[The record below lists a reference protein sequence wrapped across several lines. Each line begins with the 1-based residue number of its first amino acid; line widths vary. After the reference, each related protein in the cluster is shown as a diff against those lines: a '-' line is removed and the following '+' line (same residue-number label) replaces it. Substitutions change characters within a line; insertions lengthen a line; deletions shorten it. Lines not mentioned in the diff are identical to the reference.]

1 MPPGCTLSAENADVL
16 QVGNVAKQLTDGYAL
31 LGHLSPQHARIVE
44 QLANVFARAGKDLF
58 LVGGPVR
65 DLLLGT
71 EPADLDFTTNAIPMK
86 TRAIGET
93 IPGATIF
100 DIGEKYGT
108 IGVVVPGI
116 GSSVPVEIT
125 TFRSENYQPGS
136 RHPDVQFGDDIV
148 TDLGRRDITVN
159 AIAINV
165 ASGEIIDPFY
175 GRADIEIATLRAVG
189 DADERFAEDPLRLLR
204 VARFVSQLGFTIEA
218 ATFHA
223 MARQAPKLAHISKE
237 RIYAELTRLLIGEY
251 PGDGLQVLLDTGL
264 LTIAMPQLQGLA
276 NEALS
281 TPGIHREKDLWEHT
295 KQVVAQSVPRPIV
308 RWSALLHDAAKPH
321 TRTVDERGEVH
332 FYGHELVG
340 ARQAARLLQ
349 ELKAD
354 KKTEKH
360 VRRIVEL
367 HQRPGVYDA
376 RTWTD
381 SAVRRL
387 ALEAGDV
394 LHDLIDLAAADVT
407 SGKAHKQR
415 QARERVEQ
423 LRQHIARLEEEQ
435 ALNEIQSP
443 LDGTDLMAM
452 FDRAPGKWIAEIKD
466 HLREL
471 VIDGDL
477 APDDV
482 DRAREIAIAMMA
494 ER

>member
-1 MPPGCTLSAENADVL
+1 MAR
-16 QVGNVAKQLTDGYAL
+16 QLTDGYAL
-31 LGHLSPQHARIVE
+31 LGNLSPQHARIVQE
-44 QLANVFARAGKDLF
+44 LARVFAVAGKDLF

-71 EPADLDFTTNAIPMK
+71 APADLDFTTNAVPAE
-86 TRAIGET
+86 TRAIGES
-93 IPGATIF
+93 ISGATIF

-108 IGVVVPGI
+108 IGVVIPTGDTVM
-116 GSSVPVEIT
+116 PVEIT
-125 TFRSENYQPGS
+125 TFRSETYEPGD
-136 RHPDVQFGDDIV
+136 RHPDVCFGDDIV

-165 ASGEIIDPFY
+165 ATGEIIDPFY

-223 MARQAPKLAHISKE
+223 MVRQAPTLAHISKE
-237 RIYAELTRLLIGEY
+237 RIYAELTRLLVGQY
-251 PGDGLQVLLDTGL
+251 PDEGLQVLLDTGL
-264 LTIAMPQLQGLA
+264 LTIAMPELEALA
-276 NEALS
+276 NEARS

-295 KQVVAQSVPRPIV
+295 RQVVAQSVARPIV
-308 RWSALLHDAAKPH
+308 RWAALLHDAAKPH

-340 ARQAARLLQ
+340 SRQAARVLQ
-349 ELKAD
+349 GLKAD

-387 ALEAGDV
+387 ALEAGEV
-394 LHDLIDLAAADVT
+394 LYDLIDLAAADVT

-423 LRQHIARLEEEQ
+423 LRQHIARLEAEQ

-452 FDRAPGKWIAEIKD
+452 FDRPPGKWIADIKD

-471 VIDGDL
+471 VVDGELTAGDT
-477 APDDV
+477 
-482 DRAREIAIAMMA
+482 DRAREIAVAMMA
-494 ER
+494 GN

>member
-1 MPPGCTLSAENADVL
+1 MPYAS
-16 QVGNVAKQLTDGYAL
+16 TDGYSL
-31 LGHLSPQHARIVE
+31 LGNLSPQHTQAVGILARE
-44 QLANVFARAGKDLF
+44 FERGGRDLF

-65 DLLLGT
+65 DLLLGNA
-71 EPADLDFTTNAIPMK
+71 PSDLDFTTNAIPAE
-86 TRAIGET
+86 TRAIAEH

-108 IGVVVPGI
+108 IGVVIPLGET
-116 GSSVPVEIT
+116 GLPVEIT
-125 TFRSENYQPGS
+125 TFRSETYEPGD
-136 RHPDVQFGDDIV
+136 RHPEVQFGDDIN
-148 TDLGRRDITVN
+148 TDLSRRDFTVN
-159 AIAINV
+159 AIAIDV
-165 ASGEIIDPFY
+165 ATGGIHDPYY

-189 DADERFAEDPLRLLR
+189 DPDERFAEDPLRLLR
-204 VARFVSQLGFTIEA
+204 AARFVSQLGFTIETT
-218 ATFHA
+218 TFNA
-223 MARQAPKLAHISKE
+223 MIRQAHTLQHISKE
-237 RIYAELTRLLIGEY
+237 RIYAELTKLLIGDY
-251 PGDGLQVLLDTGL
+251 PDEGLQVLMDTGL
-264 LTIAMPQLQGLA
+264 FTVAMPQLQALA
-276 NEALS
+276 NEADA
-281 TPGIHREKDLWEHT
+281 TPGIHREKDLWDHT
-295 KQVVAQSVPRPIV
+295 RRVVAQSVNRPTV
-308 RWSALLHDAAKPH
+308 RWAALLHDAAKPQ
-321 TRTVDERGEVH
+321 TRSVDDRGEVH

-349 ELKAD
+349 HLKAD

-360 VRRIVEL
+360 VRRLVEL
-367 HQRPGVYDA
+367 HQRPSVYDA

-423 LRQHIARLEEEQ
+423 LRAHIARLEEEQ

-443 LDGTDLMAM
+443 LDGTELMAM
-452 FDRAPGKWIAEIKD
+452 FDRKPGRWIAEIKD
-466 HLREL
+466 HLREM

-482 DRAREIAIAMMA
+482 DRAREIATRMIQDL
-494 ER
+494 

>member
-1 MPPGCTLSAENADVL
+1 MADL
-16 QVGNVAKQLTDGYAL
+16 PSTDGYAL
-31 LGHLSPQHARIVE
+31 LTRLLPQHAQVLDV
-44 QLANVFARAGKDLF
+44 LADAFAKAGKDLY

-71 EPADLDFTTNAIPMK
+71 TPADLDFTTNALPPE
-86 TRAIGET
+86 TRAIGES

-108 IGVVVPGI
+108 IGIVVPLG
-116 GSSVPVEIT
+116 GSSMPVEVT
-125 TFRSENYQPGS
+125 TFRSEQYEPGS
-136 RHPDVQFGDDIV
+136 RHPEVQYGDDIE
-148 TDLGRRDITVN
+148 TDLSRRDITVN

-165 ASGEIIDPFY
+165 ATGEVIDPFY
-175 GRADIEIATLRAVG
+175 GRADIAIATLRAVG

-204 VARFVSQLGFTIEA
+204 VARFVSQLGFTIEPE
-218 ATFHA
+218 TFDA
-223 MARQAPKLAHISKE
+223 MARQAPMLQHISKE
-237 RIYAELTRLLIGEY
+237 RIYGELTRLLTGEY
-251 PGDGLQVLLDTGL
+251 PAEALQVLLDTGL
-264 LTIAMPQLQGLA
+264 FTIAMPELRGLA
-276 NEALS
+276 NEGLS
-281 TPGIHREKDLWEHT
+281 APGVHREKDLWEHT
-295 KQVVAQSVPRPIV
+295 KRVVAQSVNRPTV
-308 RWSALLHDAAKPH
+308 RWAALLHDAAKPQ

-332 FYGHELVG
+332 FYGHELAG
-340 ARQAARLLQ
+340 ARQAGRLLQ
-349 ELKAD
+349 HLKAD
-354 KKTEKH
+354 KRTEKH
-360 VRRIVEL
+360 VRRMVEL
-367 HQRPGVYDA
+367 HQRPSVYDA
-376 RTWTD
+376 KTWTD

-443 LDGTDLMAM
+443 LDGTELMAM
-452 FDRAPGKWIAEIKD
+452 FDRKPGRWIAEIKD

-477 APDDV
+477 APNDV
-482 DRAREIAIAMMA
+482 ERAREIAREMMA
-494 ER
+494 GT

>member
-1 MPPGCTLSAENADVL
+1 VADL
-16 QVGNVAKQLTDGYAL
+16 RSTDGYAL
-31 LGHLSPQHARIVE
+31 LNQLRPQHAHVVDI
-44 QLANVFARAGKDLF
+44 LAGAFADAGKDLY

-71 EPADLDFTTNAIPMK
+71 TPADLDFTTNARPPE
-86 TRAIGET
+86 TRSIRES

-108 IGVVVPGI
+108 IGIVVPSDE
-116 GSSVPVEIT
+116 GSMPVEVT
-125 TFRSENYQPGS
+125 TFRSEQYEPGS
-136 RHPDVQFGDDIV
+136 RHPEVQYGDDIG
-148 TDLGRRDITVN
+148 TDLSRRDITVN

-165 ASGEIIDPFY
+165 ATGEVIDPFY
-175 GRADIEIATLRAVG
+175 GRADIAIATLRAVG

-204 VARFVSQLGFTIEA
+204 VARFVSQLGFTIEPE
-218 ATFHA
+218 TFDA
-223 MARQAPKLAHISKE
+223 MVRQAPMLQHISKE
-237 RIYAELTRLLIGEY
+237 RIYGELTRLLTGEY
-251 PGDGLQVLLDTGL
+251 PAEALQVLLDTGL
-264 LTIAMPQLQGLA
+264 FTIAMPELADLA
-276 NEALS
+276 NEGVSA
-281 TPGIHREKDLWEHT
+281 PGVHREKDLWEHT
-295 KQVVAQSVPRPIV
+295 KRVVAQSVNRPTV
-308 RWSALLHDAAKPH
+308 RWAALLHDAAKPQ

-332 FYGHELVG
+332 FYGHELAG

-349 ELKAD
+349 SLKAD
-354 KKTEKH
+354 KRTEKH
-360 VRRIVEL
+360 VRRMVEL
-367 HQRPGVYDA
+367 HQRPSVYDA
-376 RTWTD
+376 KTWTD

-423 LRQHIARLEEEQ
+423 LRQHIARLEDEQ

-443 LDGTDLMAM
+443 LDGMELMAM
-452 FDRAPGKWIAEIKD
+452 FDRKPGRWIAEIKD

-477 APDDV
+477 AQDDV
-482 DRAREIAIAMMA
+482 ERAREIATAIMA
-494 ER
+494 DGQTG